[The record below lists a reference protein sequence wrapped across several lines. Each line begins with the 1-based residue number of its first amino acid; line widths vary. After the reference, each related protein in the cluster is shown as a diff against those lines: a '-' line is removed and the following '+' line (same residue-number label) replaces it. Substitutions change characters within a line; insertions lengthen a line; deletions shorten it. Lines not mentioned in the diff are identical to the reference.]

1 MYVLM
6 DLNEIRYSRHYLF
19 PSIGKNGQEKLGQ
32 SRVAI
37 VGIGALGT
45 ALANHMV
52 RSGIGYVRII
62 DRDFVEYSN
71 LQRQVLFDEKDAE
84 LSLPKAIAAKNKLN
98 LINSSITIDAHVA
111 DLTWKNAEEL
121 LTDVDIILDG
131 SDNFEVRYLIND
143 VSVKYNIP
151 WIYGGAV
158 SSRGMTFTIIP
169 NQTPCLRCIFPEE
182 TAPGTTHTCDT
193 AGVIGPIIQVVAA
206 YQATEVLKILLGDYE
221 HLNTSLRNFELWQN
235 EYFDINLKNGRNK
248 DCPVCTHHRYD
259 YLDPK
264 NKAERVISLC
274 GRDTI
279 QISPADI
286 VQINLVK
293 LAEKLKPVGR
303 VEETPYLVRFYVD
316 VYNLTIFLDG
326 RVLVHGTGDKII
338 ARNLYAKYI
347 G

>member
-1 MYVLM
+1 M
-6 DLNEIRYSRHYLF
+6 DINKVRYSRQYLF
-19 PSIGKNGQEKLGQ
+19 PSIGEKGQEKLGQ

-45 ALANHMV
+45 ALANHLV

-71 LQRQVLFDEKDAE
+71 LQRQILFDEKDAE

-111 DLTWKNAEEL
+111 DLTRKNAEEL
-121 LTDVDIILDG
+121 LTDVDLVLDG

-143 VSVKYNIP
+143 VSVKYAIP

-169 NQTPCLRCIFPEE
+169 NQTPCLRCIFPE
-182 TAPGTTHTCDT
+182 APAPETTHTCDT

-206 YQATEVLKILLGDYE
+206 YQATEALKILLGDNE
-221 HLNTSLRNFELWQN
+221 HLSTSLRNFELWQN
-235 EYFDINLKNGRNK
+235 EYSDINLKNGRNK
-248 DCPVCTHHRYD
+248 DCPVCTHHRYE
-259 YLDPK
+259 YLHPN

-279 QISPADI
+279 QISPADD
-286 VQINLVK
+286 VQIDPVQ
-293 LAEKLKPVGR
+293 LAEKLKPVGI

-316 VYNLTIFLDG
+316 DYNLTIFPNG

>member
-1 MYVLM
+1 MNI
-6 DLNEIRYSRHYLF
+6 NEVRYSRQHLF
-19 PSIGKNGQEKLGQ
+19 PSIGKKGQEKLGQ

-71 LQRQVLFDEKDAE
+71 LQRQILFDEKDAE
-84 LSLPKAIAAKNKLN
+84 LSIPKAVAAKDKLN
-98 LINSSITIDAHVA
+98 LINSSITIDAHVT

-121 LTDVDIILDG
+121 LADVDLILDG

-158 SSRGMTFTIIP
+158 SSRGMTFTVIP
-169 NQTPCLRCIFPEE
+169 NLTPCLRCIFPEAP
-182 TAPGTTHTCDT
+182 APGTIHTCDT

-206 YQATEVLKILLGDYE
+206 YQATEALKLLLADNE
-221 HLNTSLRNFELWQN
+221 HLSTSLQNFELWQN
-235 EYFDINLKNGRNK
+235 EYFDINVKNAKNK
-248 DCPVCTHHRYD
+248 DCPVCAHHQYE
-259 YLDPK
+259 YLHPK

-274 GRDTI
+274 GRDTT
-279 QISPADI
+279 QISSADN
-286 VQINLVK
+286 VQLNLVQ
-293 LAEKLKPVGR
+293 LAEKLKTVGR
-303 VEETPYLVRFYVD
+303 VEETPFLLRFYVD
-316 VYNLTIFLDG
+316 DYNLTIFPDG